1 MAEKKTY
8 AIDLCK
14 RYEVTFVKNGAVYK
28 AGDTAMVGMVMA
40 TKLYRE
46 GKIKATTELLEDAKK
61 MGGEE
66 LFAAKKTKE

>member
-14 RYEVTFVKNGAVYK
+14 RYEVTFVKDGAVYK
-28 AGDTAMVGMVMA
+28 AGDTAKVGMVMA
-40 TKLYRE
+40 IKLYRE
-46 GKIKATTELLEDAKK
+46 GKIKATTELMEDAKK

-66 LFAAKKTKE
+66 LFGKKTVKE